1 MDTTPIAAEEIAA
14 EDILGPDA
22 PEILYL
28 RGKPIKFPKIR
39 FKTTGYVYEERKTD
53 EQREFEDNPAKFR
66 AAQAAVGSG
75 KSAMGTI
82 EALRNSWYY
91 RRNLGFI
98 IRKTMPQAEIS
109 AIPDLLDITPQWM
122 IITWSKQ
129 NKTLEL
135 LNQYGYKYMEEK
147 GRYQKKK
154 DWSAALQD
162 IGGTSLIVFTSFEG
176 TQEALNKWESS
187 NLGWY
192 MIDQAEWGN
201 EDIKKML
208 DHRLRRQPASRR
220 AWFLANF
227 RKDIPYQ
234 SEWLWRLFSE
244 DSPEHRED
252 HWYTD
257 KMTTESN
264 SHNTPA
270 DWHESLKKT
279 LTPEEQARYL
289 EGDIEKMEMTKQV
302 FDEFS
307 LDTHVIEHQE
317 PPLHWTKGIGL
328 DPGIGNP
335 TAFVEV
341 AFSPAGDI
349 YVYNDW
355 EKPKHLVSEIAT
367 LLLLLKSP
375 QHQYWYID
383 ATAGNTNQIT
393 GTSVLQ
399 EFHAY
404 GLPFA
409 LAPRNVGAGVMR
421 MKEYLKF
428 DPNHIHPFTGQRGAP
443 RMLIS
448 EKCSILA
455 NQLMLYRVDERK
467 THVGLANETEKFR
480 QYQDHEVDALRFI
493 VMGAT
498 LPVGLKKKMKQVAN
512 GANYG
517 AAAKQPDFIG
527 ADGQLDFSKVAARAM
542 IPVKKHVTPRDVPT
556 TPWSEVQRNSL

>member
-1 MDTTPIAAEEIAA
+1 MDTDPIINAENAI
-14 EDILGPDA
+14 GPDI
-22 PEILYL
+22 PEDMV
-28 RGKPIKFPKIR
+28 PFPVIK
-39 FKTTGYVYEERKTD
+39 FKTTGYIYQERRTD
-53 EQREFEDNPAKFR
+53 EQREFEENPAKFR

-122 IITWSKQ
+122 IINWSKQ

-135 LNQYGYKYMEEK
+135 LNQYGYQYMEEK
-147 GRYQKKK
+147 GKYQKKK
-154 DWSAALQD
+154 DWYAGLQD

-244 DSPEHRED
+244 DSPEHLED

-257 KMTTESN
+257 KMTTASN

-270 DWHESLKKT
+270 DWHESLKRT
-279 LTPEEQARYL
+279 MTPEEQARYL

-317 PPLHWTKGIGL
+317 PPLHWTKGVGL
-328 DPGIGNP
+328 DPGFGNP
-335 TAFVEV
+335 TAFLQI
-341 AFSPAGDI
+341 AFSPAGDV
-349 YVYNDW
+349 YVYDEW
-355 EKPKHLVSEIAT
+355 EKPKHLVSEVAT
-367 LLLLLKSP
+367 QLLLRKTP
-375 QHQYWYID
+375 QHLYWYID
-383 ATAGNTNQIT
+383 ATAGNTHQST
-393 GTSVLQ
+393 GTSVLLD
-399 EFHAY
+399 FIAH

-409 LAPRNVGAGVMR
+409 TAPRNVGAGVMR
-421 MKEYLKF
+421 IKEYMKF
-428 DPNHIHPFTGQRGAP
+428 DANHIHPFSGKRGAP
-443 RMLIS
+443 RLLIS
-448 EKCSILA
+448 EKCPILA
-455 NQLMLYRVDERK
+455 KQLMLYRIDERK

-480 QYQDHEVDALRFI
+480 QYMDHLVDALRFI
-493 VMGAT
+493 LMGAT
-498 LPVGLKKKMKQVAN
+498 LPVGLKQKMKRLQGGASYPN
-512 GANYG
+512 GVPG
-517 AAAKQPDFIG
+517 TVIKQPDFIG
-527 ADGQLDFSKVAARAM
+527 TDGQLDFSRIAAQAM
-542 IPVKKHVTPRDVPT
+542 VPVKKHVTPRQVRT